1 MYADRSRPVAFRRGI
16 ARDAA
21 RFVMRAAKAS
31 KLATSLIWMATKTAL
46 IEQIRSLCMQRVKMR
61 IRSAYSC
68 WDRKNDTTISWR
80 DWPAIEWFGRSYM

>member
-61 IRSAYSC
+61 IRSARSC
-68 WDRKNDTTISWR
+68 LARNDTTISWHDR
-80 DWPAIEWFGRSYM
+80 PAIEWFGRSYM